1 MNRLLLSIIFTFLFT
16 ISSVGK
22 TYSQNNINWIL
33 VEGGSFMMGCE
44 ETDKDC
50 YPDEMPRHK
59 VSVDSFYISKYEIT
73 VKQYK
78 EFCKSTK
85 QKMPQPPSWGWRDD
99 HPIINIGW
107 QDAYNFAKWAGA
119 RLPTEAEWEYAARG
133 GNKSKNYE
141 YSGSNNYD
149 EVGWSYENSG
159 IMTNPVGKKK
169 PNELGI
175 YDMSGNVWEWVND
188 DYEIFYYK
196 DSPQNNPK
204 GPKKGIGKGNRGGC
218 YNFDYKLMRVSHR
231 RGSGQEASG
240 YCTGFRIVK
249 DIR

>member
-1 MNRLLLSIIFTFLFT
+1 MRRILSGFILSILFLNISLSGFTQTKFDWIF
-16 ISSVGK
+16 
-22 TYSQNNINWIL
+22 
-33 VEGGSFMMGCE
+33 VEGGSFVMGCDQ
-44 ETDKDC
+44 TDKDC
-50 YPDEMPRHK
+50 YPDEMPKH
-59 VSVDSFYISKYEIT
+59 SVNLNSFFISKYEIT

-78 EFCKSTK
+78 EYCKAK
-85 QKMPQPPSWGWRDD
+85 NKELPQEPIWGWIDS
-99 HPIINIGW
+99 HPIVNITW
-107 QDAYNFAKWAGA
+107 QEARDFATWAGG

-133 GNKSKNYE
+133 GKLSQNYE

-159 IMTNPVGKKK
+159 IKTNPVGQKK

-188 DYEIFYYK
+188 NYEIFYYK
-196 DSPQNNPK
+196 DSPVDNPQ

-231 RGSGQEASG
+231 RGSAQDASG

-249 DIR
+249 DL